1 MASMALR
8 VLFTTQPGLGHLF
21 PLLPV
26 ADGLCRRGHD
36 VAFATSASFA
46 PDVAAAGHAHFAA
59 GLNWVTADMAQRF
72 PEIGSVAPGPERY
85 AAARSIVFA
94 GRTAIAAVPDLLA
107 AAERWRPDLIVHE
120 AAEYAGP
127 LCAELL
133 GLPHTVVRSDSGSS
147 SYADRRAVA
156 DALAETRRHVG
167 LPPDPDAEMPFRY
180 LQLSFAPPGLDE
192 TQQEGAPTCHRLRPI
207 ETRPPNGQALPWLDR
222 RRPGGRGDRPTVY
235 VTLGT
240 VYNSSALL
248 ATILEALAAEPVDLL
263 MTVGPGEDPEQLGPQ
278 PANVHIARW
287 IPQDEVLPHCD
298 AVITHGGYGTVSAAL
313 RNGLPLVVVPISA
326 DQPLNARR
334 CRELGVSATVAPDE
348 RTPDRIRAA
357 TLDVLGD
364 PTYRQA
370 AQRIAA
376 EALRRPDLDHA
387 LDLVE
392 TLARDRLPLP
402 LACCRICRGSAS
414 RQTLG

>member
-1 MASMALR
+1 MA
-8 VLFTTQPGLGHLF
+8 
-21 PLLPV
+21 
-26 ADGLCRRGHD
+26 
-36 VAFATSASFA
+36 
-46 PDVAAAGHAHFAA
+46 
-59 GLNWVTADMAQRF
+59 
-72 PEIGSVAPGPERY
+72 
-85 AAARSIVFA
+85 
-94 GRTAIAAVPDLLA
+94 
-107 AAERWRPDLIVHE
+107 
-120 AAEYAGP
+120 
-127 LCAELL
+127 
-133 GLPHTVVRSDSGSS
+133 
-147 SYADRRAVA
+147 
-156 DALAETRRHVG
+156 
-167 LPPDPDAEMPFRY
+167 
-180 LQLSFAPPGLDE
+180 
-192 TQQEGAPTCHRLRPI
+192 
-207 ETRPPNGQALPWLDR
+207 RPPQ
-222 RRPGGRGDRPTVY
+222 GRWPHHRPTVY

-248 ATILEALAAEPVDLL
+248 ATILEALAAEPIDLL

-278 PANVHIARW
+278 PANVHIACW

-334 CRELGVSATVAPDE
+334 CRELGVSTTVAADE

-387 LDLVE
+387 FDLLE

-402 LACCRICRGSAS
+402 LACCRICLGSAP